1 MFRYK
6 LKKYQILGKH
16 QYLLQQEK
24 SRVDQ
29 EVGRLRA
36 ALADLQAS
44 LASATSD
51 KERYFQEKMDLHQR
65 IQQLSHERDSLLKV
79 KEK

>member
-1 MFRYK
+1 M
-6 LKKYQILGKH
+6 
-16 QYLLQQEK
+16 
-24 SRVDQ
+24 DQ